1 MDPTENLRIVMVE
14 LDCSIHV
21 CKFLLLKFNPATT
34 VQFIAFLCSW
44 GSKHD
49 ILILL
54 HSIKKSAFLKPFCGT
69 LSIWNNWHSLYSSER
84 IYRLFGCLVQQFVC
98 DYLEKLNKI
107 TKHKSFLMFLK
118 T

>member
-1 MDPTENLRIVMVE
+1 VDPTENLRIVMVE

-69 LSIWNNWHSLYSSER
+69 LSIWNNWQRTNLSTFW
-84 IYRLFGCLVQQFVC
+84 LFGSTICL
-98 DYLEKLNKI
+98 
-107 TKHKSFLMFLK
+107 
-118 T
+118 